1 MSAFLEQ
8 LARRAAALRRR
19 VVFPEAM
26 DERTLQ
32 AVAELQ
38 RGGLVRPILLGPPD
52 KLRQALAQA
61 GGDADAATIL
71 DPFRDPRRDAFTSE
85 LFELRRERGL
95 TKAEAAER
103 VMDPLFFAG
112 LLVRS
117 GEADGA
123 VAGAVRTSAD
133 VLRAGLWC
141 IGRAPGIET
150 VSSSFYMVVPP
161 FRETD
166 GAEVLTF
173 TDAGVVPDPGARQLA
188 DIAFAAVEARRKVVA
203 DEPRVAFLSYSTKG
217 SAAGTSVD
225 KMRDALT
232 LFRERMPNVLADG
245 ELQADAAL
253 IADVARRKTPDS
265 ALQGRAN
272 VLVFPDLDAGNIAY
286 KLVQRLARA
295 EALGPIVQGLN
306 RPFNDLSRG
315 ASARDIVNVA
325 CVTAVQS

>member
-19 VVFPEAM
+19 VVFPEAT